1 MVVLKRTG
9 IKFLAAWLC
18 VMCMVYGGGLPLMEH
33 TSKAYAAD
41 ATLMVDA
48 DTVVAPMKDEIR
60 GTNIGLWTRNEFHP
74 VSTRSE
80 QYVNLIKEA
89 GIKMIRFPAGVEA
102 DMAYWDRTNSYE
114 WHTGPNPYTRTITAD
129 VLDSFM
135 SLVQEVGAEPLITVN
150 AKVNEKDMAAD
161 MVRYANIE
169 KGYNI
174 KYWEIGNEPE
184 FFRDAYAVTPLEYAA
199 RIREYSDA
207 MKAVDPTITIMGP
220 ANAQPMQ
227 MTSWTKPVLSTLA
240 DLNKPLD
247 AISIHWYPLWGGQTN
262 PNSSSFPTIDNLLT
276 YEGTDY
282 PNSYI
287 NWANQFTDTTPTDN
301 LVSYRDQ
308 YAPGALLGITELGQV
323 TGGEEGAGIGD
334 TMAGALWL
342 GDVLG
347 RLAYHQMDFV
357 TQFLLQG
364 NQAYGLMD
372 INKNVR
378 PAYYLYPMLNRYFGD
393 QMVAT
398 SSSDNQNLTI
408 WGSKRTG
415 VNNKLYL
422 MVINKNQ
429 TQDLSATINLSNFIP
444 ESTASS
450 WVLNAPAIN
459 SQSGANINGIQVASN
474 GTLPTIPGNTITGVS
489 NSFTRTFP
497 AHSITMVELTGTEET
512 PEAQSRY
519 LGQYAVGMNERKTAS
534 DYPGTQAA
542 TPQGWG
548 KIWRTGS
555 AQWSVHFPTTGNYD
569 FTIKA
574 YGEGGGPAFQ
584 VKLDGQNVPN
594 AAFSPGSSWADY
606 QGSLGTVTAG
616 THTIQ
621 IYNNSPVAQS
631 NIDVAHM
638 DIEGAAPGP
647 FTLKSPANNASVE
660 GTSVTL
666 DWTQVIDGKYYA
678 PFGSDHYTVI
688 VSSHAALTNP
698 IVNTTVTG
706 TTHQVNNLQSNTTYY
721 WKVIANNA
729 SGSTPSADVFS
740 FITPAGPA
748 APSRYLG
755 VEANGMNEIKG
766 AGDWPG
772 SAAQTPDG
780 WGKIWRTGTAGW
792 TVNIPAAGK
801 YDFTIKAY
809 GEGEAPS
816 FQVKLNGQNVSNG
829 TFTPGSSWSNYQGS
843 LGTLSAGTHTIQIH
857 NNSAV
862 AFNNIDVAHIDI
874 VPSP

>member
-1 MVVLKRTG
+1 MLKRTG
-9 IKFLAAWLC
+9 TKFLAAWLC
-18 VMCMVYGGGLPLMEH
+18 VMCMVYGGGLPAMEH

-41 ATLMVDA
+41 AALTVNA

-102 DMAYWDRTNSYE
+102 DMAYWDRTNAYE
-114 WHTGPNPYTRTITAD
+114 WHKGPSPYTRTITAD

-150 AKVNEKDMAAD
+150 AKINDKDMAAD

-184 FFRDAYAVTPLEYAA
+184 YFRDAYAVTPIDYAA
-199 RIREYSDA
+199 RIREYSVA
-207 MKAVDPTITIMGP
+207 MKAVDPTIKVMGP

-227 MTSWTKPVLSTLA
+227 MAGWTKPVLSTLA
-240 DLNKPLD
+240 DLNQPVD

-262 PNSSSFPTIDNLLT
+262 PNSSSFASIDNLLT

-287 NWANQFTDTTPTDN
+287 KWANQFTDTTPTDN

-378 PAYYLYPMLNRYFGD
+378 PAYYLYPMLKRYFGD
-393 QMVAT
+393 QLVAT
-398 SSSDNQNLTI
+398 SSSNNQDLTI
-408 WGSKRTG
+408 WASKRTG

-429 TQDLSATINLSNFIP
+429 TQDLSATINLSHFTPN
-444 ESTASS
+444 STASS
-450 WVLNAPAIN
+450 WVLNAPAIDAT
-459 SQSGANINGIQVASN
+459 SGANINGIQVASN

-497 AHSITMVELTGTEET
+497 AHSITMVELTGSET
-512 PEAQSRY
+512 
-519 LGQYAVGMNERKTAS
+519 
-534 DYPGTQAA
+534 
-542 TPQGWG
+542 
-548 KIWRTGS
+548 
-555 AQWSVHFPTTGNYD
+555 
-569 FTIKA
+569 
-574 YGEGGGPAFQ
+574 
-584 VKLDGQNVPN
+584 
-594 AAFSPGSSWADY
+594 
-606 QGSLGTVTAG
+606 
-616 THTIQ
+616 
-621 IYNNSPVAQS
+621 
-631 NIDVAHM
+631 
-638 DIEGAAPGP
+638 
-647 FTLKSPANNASVE
+647 
-660 GTSVTL
+660 
-666 DWTQVIDGKYYA
+666 
-678 PFGSDHYTVI
+678 
-688 VSSHAALTNP
+688 
-698 IVNTTVTG
+698 
-706 TTHQVNNLQSNTTYY
+706 
-721 WKVIANNA
+721 
-729 SGSTPSADVFS
+729 
-740 FITPAGPA
+740 PA

-772 SAAQTPDG
+772 SVAQTPDG

-792 TVNIPAAGK
+792 TVNIPAAGE

-829 TFTPGSSWSNYQGS
+829 VFTPGSSWSNYQGS
-843 LGTLSAGTHTIQIH
+843 LGTLSAGTHTIQIY
-857 NNSAV
+857 NNSGV
-862 AFNNIDVAHIDI
+862 ALNNIDVAHMDI